1 MRNLDSARRFAERI
15 LAVVESPALR
25 PDDRMFLEDEV
36 LSSYASHYNRGL
48 VDYWCSSGPRGD
60 RPPIEWSGV
69 GTRFV
74 DLNGRA
80 FLDCLGGYGAFNL
93 GVNHP
98 RVIAAARAQLA
109 RLPFGSRRLVDPYRA
124 LLAKLLSMI
133 APAGLTHAF
142 FANSGAEAIEGAM
155 KLARLYTKRRAF
167 VSAIDAFH
175 GKTMGALSLMGKAA
189 YREGLL
195 PLLDG
200 VTFVPF
206 GDAGAVEEALRRLHL
221 VGEDAA
227 AVIMEPV
234 QGEAGAVVPPD
245 DFWPKIRDACDR
257 YAVLLIADEVQTGL
271 GRTGALFAVD
281 HYGVVPDI
289 LCLGKSLGG
298 GIVPIS
304 AFLANDAVWKVLE
317 EPNPFI
323 HTSTF
328 GGNALACV
336 AAVAAISAVLAED
349 LPAEATDKGGYLL
362 TNLQALASRHPGIL
376 CGVRGKG
383 LLLGLVFSSAQLAS
397 EFSIGLLEKGILVA
411 GALTNPHVVRVEPAL
426 TISREELGRFL
437 QAAEET
443 VAALATGTT
452 VPLRM
457 S

>member
-1 MRNLDSARRFAERI
+1 MKKLDGAIRFAEQI
-15 LAVVESPALR
+15 LAVVESPALT
-25 PDDRMFLEDEV
+25 PDARAFLEDEV
-36 LSSYASHYNRGL
+36 LSSYAAHYNRGL
-48 VDYWCSSGPRGD
+48 VAYWCDSGPPGS
-60 RPPIEWSGV
+60 RPPIEWSGE

-74 DLNGRA
+74 DLNGRV

-98 RVIAAARAQLA
+98 RVIAAAQAQLA

-133 APAGLTHAF
+133 APPGLTHAF
-142 FANSGAEAIEGAM
+142 FGNSGAEAIEGAM
-155 KLARLYTKRRAF
+155 KLARLHTKRHAF
-167 VSAIDAFH
+167 ISAIDAFH
-175 GKTMGALSLMGKAA
+175 GKTLGALSLMGKAA
-189 YREGLL
+189 YRDGFL

-206 GDAGAVEEALRRLHL
+206 GDAAAVEEALRRLHA

-227 AVIMEPV
+227 AVVMEPV

-257 YAVLLIADEVQTGL
+257 YGALLIADEVQTGL

-298 GIVPIS
+298 GIMPIG
-304 AFLANDAVWKVLE
+304 AFLASDEVWRAFE

-336 AAVAAISAVLAED
+336 AAVAAISVALAED
-349 LPAEATDKGGYLL
+349 LAGQAADKGEYLL
-362 TNLQALASRHPGIL
+362 GNLRALASRNPSIL
-376 CGVRGKG
+376 RGVRGKG
-383 LLLGLVFSSAQLAS
+383 LLLGLQFSTAPLAS
-397 EFSIGLLEKGILVA
+397 EFSLGLLERGVLVA

-426 TISREELGRFL
+426 TISRENLDRFL
-437 QAAEET
+437 RAAEET
-443 VAALATGTT
+443 VAALAAAPA
-452 VPLRM
+452 VPLRTG
-457 S
+457 